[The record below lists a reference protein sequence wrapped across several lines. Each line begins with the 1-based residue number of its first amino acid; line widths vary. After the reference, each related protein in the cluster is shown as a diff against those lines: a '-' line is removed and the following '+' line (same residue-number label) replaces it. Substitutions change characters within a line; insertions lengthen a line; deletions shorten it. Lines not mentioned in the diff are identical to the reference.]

1 MASSV
6 SAWVP
11 QKQTLK
17 QGFEDWEVISGNTG
31 WGRGSKDREMK
42 EAKKEYIANLA
53 TTVDNW
59 GSVLL
64 GNSGR

>member
-6 SAWVP
+6 LAWVP

-17 QGFEDWEVISGNTG
+17 QGFEDWEVISGNIG
-31 WGRGSKDREMK
+31 WGGESKDREMK
-42 EAKKEYIANLA
+42 EAKREYIAKL
-53 TTVDNW
+53 VNW